1 MPILA
6 DPFAIPLSDDE
17 VRYAFLQPDAPDF
30 KYSFRNETLIGYLL
44 KDETIEDT
52 ELLLLYDSDNTLLY
66 SCYFKTAHHPKLG
79 ERVVQVEVRSTE
91 PGLAR
96 DVMANYFLKHYDAI
110 RCDIQT
116 TMAGLRMWDKFRKQH
131 PEFNFYVGWLGIDLR
146 TEHGEKNQD
155 ANQPEIFDAFWK
167 LNGTQILSL
176 QDTNRLGSVSV
187 IYATNASIL

>member
-30 KYSFRNETLIGYLL
+30 KYSFGTMSLIGYLL

-52 ELLLLYDSDNTLLY
+52 ELLLLYDDDTVLVY
-66 SCYFKTAHHPKLG
+66 SCYFKVAHHHTLG
-79 ERVVQVEVRSTE
+79 ERVVQVEVRSTL

-96 DVMANYFLKHYDAI
+96 DVMANYFLKHYDSI

-116 TMAGLRMWDKFRKQH
+116 TMAGLRMWDKFVKSTDFH
-131 PEFNFYVGWLGIDLR
+131 FYVGWLGIDSR
-146 TEHGEKNQD
+146 TAHGLQNQN
-155 ANQPEIFDAFWK
+155 ANQPETFDAFWALK
-167 LNGTQILSL
+167 DKSVMSL

>member
-6 DPFAIPLSDDE
+6 NPFAIPLSDDE

-52 ELLLLYDSDNTLLY
+52 ELLLLYNDDNELLY
-66 SCYFKTAHHPKLG
+66 SCYFKVAHHPKLG
-79 ERVVQVEVRSTE
+79 ERVVQVEVRCVE

-96 DVMANYFLKHYDAI
+96 DVMANYFLKHYDSI

-116 TMAGLRMWDKFRKQH
+116 TMAGLRMWDKFVKSTD
-131 PEFNFYVGWLGIDLR
+131 FKFYVGWLGIDLR
-146 TEHGEKNQD
+146 TAHGENNQD
-155 ANQPEIFDAFWK
+155 ANRAEIFDSFGP
-167 LNGTQILSL
+167 LNKPVLFY

>member
-17 VRYAFLQPDAPDF
+17 VRYVFLQPDAPDF
-30 KYSFRNETLIGYLL
+30 KYSFVTETLTGYLL

-52 ELLLLYDSDNTLLY
+52 ELLLLYDDDNVLVY
-66 SCYFKTAHHPKLG
+66 ACYFKTAHHHIFG
-79 ERVVQVEVRSTE
+79 ERVVQVEVRCTL

-96 DVMANYFLKHYDAI
+96 DVMANYFLKHYDSI

-116 TMAGLRMWDKFRKQH
+116 TMAGMRMWDKFQKSTDFH
-131 PEFNFYVGWLGIDLR
+131 FYVANVSIDLR
-146 TEHGEKNQD
+146 TPHGEQNQN
-155 ANQPEIFDAFWK
+155 ANLPETVDD
-167 LNGTQILSL
+167 LRPLS
-176 QDTNRLGSVSV
+176 DTPVLDLIDSNRTGIARV